1 MESHGENEGF
11 KHIPIRIYSD
21 DGTCHQSL
29 VNPKNSSDGSRKTLQ
44 QMIADLYPDKTSGM
58 FFQRHNCFKH

>member
-21 DGTCHQSL
+21 DGTCHQCL
-29 VNPKNSSDGSRKTLQ
+29 VNPKNCSDGSRKTIQ
-44 QMIADLYPDKTSGM
+44 QMTAELYPDKTSGK
-58 FFQRHNCFKH
+58 FFMLV